1 MKQRLLTAFLALTL
15 AMGCCM
21 PALAE
26 ESASAPTP
34 TPGPTPAA
42 EQSLDA
48 DSSVQTP
55 EAESPTYYPY
65 EVATEVDG
73 AQTLVVMRYRV
84 PAGITAEELTRNDLT
99 RMGEPYTLW
108 AVTETPEDVTT
119 EEKNAQQS
127 FSVSVY
133 SNIPEEARSE
143 VKETIDYKDEDGFT
157 GTLTLSDLSI
167 ADEMQENGTYI
178 ATVQYAGTASRSL
191 AGDISYELI
200 YAPVNPPAAEAAVQE
215 NSSDVLLLMMM
226 VSLALF
232 ILTCI
237 LMLLHQS
244 VALRLR
250 QDGPAKK
257 AKQAPA
263 APAHQKKQKIYVP
276 SSDIVVGG
284 KGDDDDEKLD

>member
-1 MKQRLLTAFLALTL
+1 
-15 AMGCCM
+15 
-21 PALAE
+21 
-26 ESASAPTP
+26 
-34 TPGPTPAA
+34 
-42 EQSLDA
+42 
-48 DSSVQTP
+48 
-55 EAESPTYYPY
+55 
-65 EVATEVDG
+65 
-73 AQTLVVMRYRV
+73 
-84 PAGITAEELTRNDLT
+84 
-99 RMGEPYTLW
+99 
-108 AVTETPEDVTT
+108 
-119 EEKNAQQS
+119 
-127 FSVSVY
+127 
-133 SNIPEEARSE
+133 
-143 VKETIDYKDEDGFT
+143 
-157 GTLTLSDLSI
+157 
-167 ADEMQENGTYI
+167 MQENGTYI

>member
-1 MKQRLLTAFLALTL
+1 MKQRLLTVFLALTL

-42 EQSLDA
+42 EQSVETESSADA
-48 DSSVQTP
+48 PVPDTP
-55 EAESPTYYPY
+55 SYYPY
-65 EVATEVDG
+65 EVTTEVDG
-73 AQTLVVMRYRV
+73 AQTLVIMRYRV

-143 VKETIDYKDEDGFT
+143 VKETIAYKDEDGFT
-157 GTLTLSDLSI
+157 GTLSLTDLSI
-167 ADEMQENGTYI
+167 AEEMQENGTYI

-200 YAPVNPPAAEAAVQE
+200 YAPVNPPKEETPVQ
-215 NSSDVLLLMMM
+215 SISPDILLLIMM
-226 VSLALF
+226 VSLTMF

-237 LMLLHQS
+237 LL
-244 VALRLR
+244 VLR
-250 QDGPAKK
+250 QSSAGRTHRETFTKKEKNPPAT
-257 AKQAPA
+257 AP
-263 APAHQKKQKIYVP
+263 KKQKIYVP
-276 SSDIVVGG
+276 SNDIVVGG
-284 KGDDDDEKLD
+284 KENDDETLD

>member
-1 MKQRLLTAFLALTL
+1 
-15 AMGCCM
+15 
-21 PALAE
+21 
-26 ESASAPTP
+26 
-34 TPGPTPAA
+34 
-42 EQSLDA
+42 
-48 DSSVQTP
+48 
-55 EAESPTYYPY
+55 
-65 EVATEVDG
+65 
-73 AQTLVVMRYRV
+73 MRYRV
-84 PAGITAEELTRNDLT
+84 PAGTTADALTRSDLT

-119 EEKNAQQS
+119 EEKEAQQS

-263 APAHQKKQKIYVP
+263 APAHQKKQNLCALQRYRCRR
-276 SSDIVVGG
+276 
-284 KGDDDDEKLD
+284 KG

>member
-48 DSSVQTP
+48 DSSVQAP

-73 AQTLVVMRYRV
+73 AQTLVIMRYRV
-84 PAGITAEELTRNDLT
+84 PAGTTADALTRSDLT

-119 EEKNAQQS
+119 EEKEAQQS

-167 ADEMQENGTYI
+167 ADEMQKNGTYI

-257 AKQAPA
+257 AKQAPLHLLTRRSKKSMCP
-263 APAHQKKQKIYVP
+263 PAI
-276 SSDIVVGG
+276 S
-284 KGDDDDEKLD
+284 L